1 MLKFLTLPGCFRQM
15 AFVLSLVLTGLA
27 GEPAGAQQMTAFK
40 QAVAGAAAQDED
52 IAAFFR
58 SRDYK
63 PFWTAANA
71 QAKRQALIAALSSAA
86 DHGLPASRYDVP
98 DLIEQMK
105 AADTSRARGEIE
117 VTLSRIFLQYAR
129 DVQTGMLTP
138 SRVDGGIVREVP
150 YRDRQAYLGDLAKS
164 APHAFFR
171 ALPPQSN
178 EYARLLK
185 EKKRIE
191 ELLGTGGWGARVPA
205 TTLEPGDKGNG
216 VVALRNRL
224 IAMGFLPRSATQTY
238 DAQLQAAVQRFQQ
251 AHGLEDDGVAGAG
264 TIEQLNIDPA
274 ERLKSVLVALERER
288 WLNMER
294 GKRHILVNLTDF
306 SAKIIDDD
314 VVTFETRSVIGAVN
328 SDKRTPEFSDM
339 MEYMEINPDWTVPRG
354 IIRRDYLPAL
364 QRNPNALAH
373 LQVVDSRGR
382 IVPRGQVNFARYTAR
397 TFPFNLRQ
405 PPSRN
410 NALGTVKFMFPN
422 KYAIYLHDTP
432 DKNLFL
438 RETRAYSS
446 GCVRLHQPYD
456 FAYAL
461 LKRQEADPVT
471 FFQSILKSG
480 RQTRVNLDQPVPV
493 HLIYRTA
500 FTRAKDHM
508 QYRRDVYG
516 RDARIWA
523 ALSQAGVALRADQS

>member
-1 MLKFLTLPGCFRQM
+1 MRFSPGFAICFRQM
-15 AFVLSLVLTGLA
+15 VFVLSLVIGTILA
-27 GEPAGAQQMTAFK
+27 LPATAQQMTAFK
-40 QAVAGAAAQDED
+40 QALAGAAAGDTD
-52 IAAFFR
+52 ISAFYQA
-58 SRDYK
+58 RDYK

-71 QAKRQALIAALSSAA
+71 QARRQALIAALRDAPR
-86 DHGLPASRYDVP
+86 HGLPAARYDV
-98 DLIEQMK
+98 DGLMARM
-105 AADTSRARGEIE
+105 AAARTPKARGEIE
-117 VTLSRIFLQYAR
+117 AILSRAFLTYAR
-129 DVQTGMLTP
+129 DVQTGMLKP
-138 SRVDGGIVREVP
+138 SSVDSAIVREVP
-150 YRDRQAYLGDLAKS
+150 YRDRQSYLTNLAVS
-164 APHAFFR
+164 APQGFFR

-185 EKKRIE
+185 EKMRLERLID
-191 ELLGTGGWGARVPA
+191 TGGWGARVPGA
-205 TTLEPGDKGNG
+205 SLKPGNQGAA

-224 IAMGFLPRSATQTY
+224 IAMGFMARSASSTY
-238 DAQLQAAVQRFQQ
+238 DAQMQAAVQQFQQ
-251 AHGLEDDGVAGAG
+251 AHGLEDDGVAGAS
-264 TIEQLNIDPA
+264 TIEQLNVEPA
-274 ERLKSVLVALERER
+274 ERLKSVMVALERER

-294 GKRHILVNLTDF
+294 GARHIFVNLTDF

-314 VVTFETRSVIGAVN
+314 MVTFETRAVIGAVN
-328 SDKRTPEFSDM
+328 PDKRTPEFSDM
-339 MEYMEINPDWTVPRG
+339 MQYMEINPDWTVPRG
-354 IIRRDYLPAL
+354 IIQRDYLPAL
-364 QRNPNALAH
+364 QRNPNALSH

-382 IVPRGQVNFARYTAR
+382 VVPRGQVNFSRYTAR

-432 DKNLFL
+432 DKNLFQ

-456 FAYAL
+456 FAYEL
-461 LKRQEADPVT
+461 LTPQEADPVT
-471 FFQSILKSG
+471 FFQRILNSG
-480 RQTRVNLDQPVPV
+480 QQTRVNLDQPVPV

-500 FTRAKDHM
+500 FTRAKGHM

-516 RDARIWA
+516 RDARIWD

>member
-1 MLKFLTLPGCFRQM
+1 
-15 AFVLSLVLTGLA
+15 
-27 GEPAGAQQMTAFK
+27 
-40 QAVAGAAAQDED
+40 
-52 IAAFFR
+52 
-58 SRDYK
+58 
-63 PFWTAANA
+63 
-71 QAKRQALIAALSSAA
+71 
-86 DHGLPASRYDVP
+86 
-98 DLIEQMK
+98 
-105 AADTSRARGEIE
+105 
-117 VTLSRIFLQYAR
+117 
-129 DVQTGMLTP
+129 
-138 SRVDGGIVREVP
+138 
-150 YRDRQAYLGDLAKS
+150 
-164 APHAFFR
+164 
-171 ALPPQSN
+171 
-178 EYARLLK
+178 LK
-185 EKKRIE
+185 EKKRLENLVIA
-191 ELLGTGGWGARVPA
+191 GGWGARVPDA
-205 TTLEPGDKGNG
+205 AMKPGAKGNS

-224 IAMGFLPRSATQTY
+224 IAMGFMPRSATQTY
-238 DAQLQAAVQRFQQ
+238 DAQIQSAVQRFQQ

-306 SAKIIDDD
+306 SAKVIDDD
-314 VVTFETRSVIGAVN
+314 AVTFETRSVIGAVN
-328 SDKRTPEFSDM
+328 PDKRTPEFSDM
-339 MEYMEINPDWTVPRG
+339 MQYMEINPDWTVPRG
-354 IIRRDYLPAL
+354 IIQRDYLPAL
-364 QRNPNALAH
+364 QRNPNALSH

-382 IVPRGQVNFARYTAR
+382 IVPRGQVNFSRYTAR

-432 DKNLFL
+432 EKNLFQ

-461 LKRQEADPVT
+461 LERQEADPVT
-471 FFQSILKSG
+471 FFQTILQSG
-480 RQTRVNLDQPVPV
+480 RQTRVNLDEPVPV

-500 FTRAKDHM
+500 FTRAKGHM